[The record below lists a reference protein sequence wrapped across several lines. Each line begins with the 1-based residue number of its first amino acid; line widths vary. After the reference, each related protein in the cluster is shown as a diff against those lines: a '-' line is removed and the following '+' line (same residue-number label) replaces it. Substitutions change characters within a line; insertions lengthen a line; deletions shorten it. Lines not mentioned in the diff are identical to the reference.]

1 MSDINQLT
9 AITHKRARGFILK
22 CLNYYP
28 SDSINTLVVADFVRN
43 CGCACTDSEV
53 LSHLDYLQSK
63 GYVEKREISDKR
75 IADFSAMVA
84 QITPKGIDLLEAAIP
99 EDPGILL

>member
-9 AITHKRARGFILK
+9 AITHKRARGFVLK

-28 SDSINTLVVADFVRN
+28 SDDINTLIVADFVRN

-53 LSHLDYLQSK
+53 ESYIDYLQSK
-63 GYVEKREISDKR
+63 GYVKKEEINDKR
-75 IADFSAMVA
+75 IADFSAKVA
-84 QITPKGIDLLEAAIP
+84 RITPKGIDLLEANIP
-99 EDPGILL
+99 EDPGIVL

>member
-28 SDSINTLVVADFVRN
+28 SDDINTLIIADFVRN

-53 LSHLDYLQSK
+53 LAHIDYLQSK
-63 GYVEKREISDKR
+63 GYVEKKTISDKR
-75 IADFSAMVA
+75 VADFSTTVA
-84 QITPKGIDLLEAAIP
+84 QITPMGIDLLEANIP

>member
-9 AITHKRARGFILK
+9 TITHKRARGFILK

-28 SDSINTLVVADFVRN
+28 SDEINTLIVGDFVRN
-43 CGCACTDSEV
+43 CGCSCTDSEV
-53 LSHLDYLQSK
+53 LAHLDYLQTK
-63 GYVEKREISDKR
+63 GYVTKKEISDKR
-75 IADFSAMVA
+75 MTDFSTKVA
-84 QITPKGIDLLEAAIP
+84 QISPKGIDLLEANIS